1 MDSPNSSSGI
11 NSFQKSL
18 TARKFESDLELKKR
32 TKSKKNRKVENIIT
46 KEMILELIELVK

>member
-18 TARKFESDLELKKR
+18 TVRKFESDLELKKR

-46 KEMILELIELVK
+46 KEMILELIELVN